1 MHQMDFDAQLTL
13 NTELL
18 DIWHQPVV
26 NKSLELLMQT
36 HPAIGLTAELEA
48 GFKCI
53 ISELRLTPQSI
64 ERKRRVQCHTLRSVR
79 KT

>member
-1 MHQMDFDAQLTL
+1 MHQMDFDAQFTL

-26 NKSLELLMQT
+26 NKGLELLMQT
-36 HPAIGLTAELEA
+36 YPAIELTAELEA
-48 GFKCI
+48 GFKYI

-64 ERKRRVQCHTLRSVR
+64 ERKGESHAIH
-79 KT
+79 